1 MHLYNLIIYLWLQDV
16 RRNAHFY
23 NFFLLDFNFSLFYL
37 SILILQRFILT
48 KKKKKK
54 KENVNRECN
63 FINYKKITIRYNARH

>member
-16 RRNAHFY
+16 RRNAYFN

-48 KKKKKK
+48 KKKR
-54 KENVNRECN
+54 KENVSRECN
-63 FINYKKITIRYNARH
+63 FSNYEKITTRYNARH

>member
-48 KKKKKK
+48 KKKKKERK
-54 KENVNRECN
+54 CESRM
-63 FINYKKITIRYNARH
+63 